1 MPGGAES
8 AMAGGRKCACGISGK
23 RLVAIFYFYAA
34 NSKAVR
40 RERRCEKVDGDA
52 SRIGSGGG
60 ERGGV
65 LTAARGT
72 ARKSLRQARA
82 QRPTL

>member
-52 SRIGSGGG
+52 SR
-60 ERGGV
+60 
-65 LTAARGT
+65 
-72 ARKSLRQARA
+72 
-82 QRPTL
+82 